1 MTQTNEFHPHM
12 QRMEAALEQA
22 KALDLEQL
30 HEEAA
35 KVLRASLSKSGVWL
49 GGEAPEGY
57 LDLAKSV
64 CREEQRQLRRHALL
78 RSYLEF

>member
-1 MTQTNEFHPHM
+1 MTHNEFNPHII
-12 QRMEAALEQA
+12 RMEAALASA

-35 KVLRASLSKSGVWL
+35 KVLRASLSKSGTWL

-57 LDLAKSV
+57 LDLVKAVSH
-64 CREEQRQLRRHALL
+64 EEQRQLRRHALL
-78 RSYLEF
+78 RSYLDF

>member
-12 QRMEAALEQA
+12 ERMEAALEQA

-30 HEEAA
+30 HDEAA
-35 KVLRASLSKSGVWL
+35 QTLRLSLTKSGTWL
-49 GGEAPEGY
+49 GGEVPEGY
-57 LDLAKSV
+57 LALVQAVS
-64 CREEQRQLRRHALL
+64 REENRQQRRHALL

>member
-12 QRMEAALEQA
+12 QRMEDALEQA

-35 KVLRASLSKSGVWL
+35 QVIRASFASSGVWL
-49 GGEAPEGY
+49 GGEVPDGY
-57 LDLAKSV
+57 LDLVTS
-64 CREEQRQLRRHALL
+64 CSREEQRQLRRHALL

>member
-1 MTQTNEFHPHM
+1 MNEFHPHM
-12 QRMEAALEQA
+12 ARMSTALEQA

-35 KVLRASLSKSGVWL
+35 QILRASFSKSGTWI
-49 GGEAPEGY
+49 GGEVPEGY
-57 LDLAKSV
+57 LDLVSAVS
-64 CREEQRQLRRHALL
+64 REEQRQLRRHALL